1 MPGFRIAMRPAGRK
15 VMNRLIVPAP
25 DLFEKRISLF
35 GPMQAVA
42 AWSRSQTGSALSEKT
57 PEIRQNLVNVAQ
69 MTTRPERAPG
79 ANHYRPCHGSPK
91 QGSQRVS
98 GALGLHR
105 RGQEAFALE
114 LLALELAGAAH
125 GLGLFASALLGRLLV
140 VATKLHLTE
149 DALALHL
156 LLEGAERLID
166 IVVANENLHVKR
178 PSLTG

>member
-1 MPGFRIAMRPAGRK
+1 MLCLIGFRASLAAMPSFRRMPGFRIAMRPAGRK

-79 ANHYRPCHGSPK
+79 ANRYPPSHGAPK
-91 QGSQRVS
+91 RSGQRVS
-98 GALGLHR
+98 GTLGLHR
-105 RGQEAFALE
+105 RRQE
-114 LLALELAGAAH
+114 
-125 GLGLFASALLGRLLV
+125 
-140 VATKLHLTE
+140 
-149 DALALHL
+149 ALALHL